1 MRTTIASAVVAAC
14 AVTAGGFAF
23 VAILK
28 SSLTSSVQDIA
39 QQRAG
44 AVVAGLQAGSEPS
57 RLTPHDE
64 ELLVE
69 IVDART
75 HKLLASSD
83 ARLTAPIRVL
93 HPGESVT
100 IDHVPI
106 GDGTHSFRTVARSV
120 RTPRGVYLVIV
131 GGSLEHV
138 YESTRT
144 VSRMLSLG
152 IPALLIVIVL
162 TTWLF
167 TGRALRPVEVVRK
180 EVSDIS
186 ARDLERRV
194 RVPKTGDEIARLAET
209 MNEMLARLAES
220 SERHRQ
226 FISDA
231 SHELRSPIA
240 TIRSLA
246 EVAAQHPDSTSLQGL
261 TAAVLVEEKRL
272 ESLVD
277 DLIVLARADENT
289 LVRARQPI
297 DLDDLVFEEAAR
309 LRATSKL
316 HIDTSKVAAARVHG
330 DAGSL
335 RRALRNVADNAIRHA
350 RSRVGF
356 EVSSDGHTATVVV
369 TDDGTGVA
377 ENDRARIFERFIRLD
392 TARDR
397 DSGGSGLGLAIVAEI
412 AHAHEGSVAVRD
424 APGAGARFELKLP
437 VIEAPAGS

>member
-1 MRTTIASAVVAAC
+1 
-14 AVTAGGFAF
+14 
-23 VAILK
+23 
-28 SSLTSSVQDIA
+28 
-39 QQRAG
+39 
-44 AVVAGLQAGSEPS
+44 
-57 RLTPHDE
+57 
-64 ELLVE
+64 
-69 IVDART
+69 
-75 HKLLASSD
+75 
-83 ARLTAPIRVL
+83 
-93 HPGESVT
+93 
-100 IDHVPI
+100 
-106 GDGTHSFRTVARSV
+106 
-120 RTPRGVYLVIV
+120 
-131 GGSLEHV
+131 
-138 YESTRT
+138 
-144 VSRMLSLG
+144 
-152 IPALLIVIVL
+152 
-162 TTWLF
+162 
-167 TGRALRPVEVVRK
+167 
-180 EVSDIS
+180 
-186 ARDLERRV
+186 
-194 RVPKTGDEIARLAET
+194 
-209 MNEMLARLAES
+209 
-220 SERHRQ
+220 
-226 FISDA
+226 
-231 SHELRSPIA
+231 
-240 TIRSLA
+240 
-246 EVAAQHPDSTSLQGL
+246 L

>member
-1 MRTTIASAVVAAC
+1 MRTTIASTLVAAC
-14 AVTAGGFAF
+14 AVTVGGFAF

-39 QQRAG
+39 QQRAA
-44 AVVAGLQAGSEPS
+44 AVVAGLQAGSEPG

-64 ELLVE
+64 ELLVQ
-69 IVDART
+69 IIDARN

-83 ARLTAPIRVL
+83 ARLTAPITAL

-106 GDGTHSFRTVARSV
+106 GDGTHSFRTVARSA
-120 RTPRGVYLVIV
+120 RTPQGVYLVIV

-144 VSRMLSLG
+144 VSRMLSWG
-152 IPALLIVIVL
+152 IPALLVVIVL

-167 TGRALRPVEVVRK
+167 TGRALRPVELIRK
-180 EVSDIS
+180 EVADIS

-240 TIRSLA
+240 TIRSLV
-246 EVAAQHPDSTSLQGL
+246 EVAAEHPDGTSLQGL
-261 TAAVLVEEKRL
+261 AAAVLVEERRL

-297 DLDDLVFEEAAR
+297 DLDDLVLEEAAR
-309 LRATSKL
+309 LRATSNL
-316 HIDTSKVAAARVHG
+316 RIDTSKVAAARVHG

-350 RSRVGF
+350 KSRVGF
-356 EVSSDGHTATVVV
+356 EVSSDGRTATVVV
-369 TDDGTGVA
+369 TDDGAGVA
-377 ENDRARIFERFIRLD
+377 ADDRARIFERFIRLD

-397 DSGGSGLGLAIVAEI
+397 DSGGSGLGLSIVAEI
-412 AHAHEGSVAVRD
+412 AHAHEGSVVVGD

-437 VIEAPAGS
+437 VTEAPAGS

>member
-1 MRTTIASAVVAAC
+1 MRTTIASALVAAS
-14 AVTAGGFAF
+14 AVTIGGFAF

-39 QQRAG
+39 QQRAS
-44 AVVAGLQAGSEPS
+44 AVVGGLAAGIEPG

-64 ELLVE
+64 ELLVQ
-69 IVDART
+69 IVDARN
-75 HKLLASSD
+75 HKLLSSSD
-83 ARLTAPIRVL
+83 ARLTAPLSAV
-93 HPGESVT
+93 HPGELVT

-106 GDGTHSFRTVARSV
+106 GDGTHSFRTVARSAK
-120 RTPRGVYLVIV
+120 TPQGDYLVIV

-152 IPALLIVIVL
+152 IPALLVVVVL

-167 TGRALRPVEVVRK
+167 TGRALRPVELVRK
-180 EVSDIS
+180 EVADIS

-194 RVPKTGDEIARLAET
+194 RVPKTADEIARLAET

-246 EVAAQHPDSTSLQGL
+246 EVAAEHPDSTSPEGL
-261 TAAVLVEEKRL
+261 AAAVLVEETRL
-272 ESLVD
+272 EALVD

-289 LVRARQPI
+289 LVRARQPL
-297 DLDDLVFEEAAR
+297 DLDDLVFDEAAR
-309 LRATSKL
+309 LRATSNL
-316 HIDTSKVAAARVHG
+316 RIDTSKVAAARVHG

-350 RSRVGF
+350 RSQIGF

-369 TDDGTGVA
+369 TDDGAGVA
-377 ENDRARIFERFIRLD
+377 EDDRVRIFERFIRLD

-397 DSGGSGLGLAIVAEI
+397 DSGGSGLGLSIVAEI
-412 AHAHEGSVAVRD
+412 AHAHEGSVAVGG
-424 APGAGARFELKLP
+424 AAGAGARFELKLP
-437 VIEAPAGS
+437 VVEAPAGS